1 MIEGPERGDAA
12 TSTRRAPSRNNY
24 NRGHLCRMA
33 HMKRLLIAL
42 VGSLVVLSAH
52 AADARGTIV
61 DKPVVEL
68 ARLLQARLPALSV
81 DGMLEAEREAHGWVF
96 NVRVKSDQG
105 GADEV
110 QVIVRESS
118 NSSSELR
125 VQGVRIDSN
134 LFTSKRGVNAALTAE
149 WTDKILKLVE
159 KVE

>member
-1 MIEGPERGDAA
+1 
-12 TSTRRAPSRNNY
+12 
-24 NRGHLCRMA
+24 
-33 HMKRLLIAL
+33 MKRLLIAL

-61 DKPVVEL
+61 DKPVTEL

-81 DGMLEAEREAHGWVF
+81 DGMLEAAREAHGWVF

-110 QVIVRESS
+110 QVIVREAADSR
-118 NSSSELR
+118 SEVR

-149 WTDKILKLVE
+149 WTEKIQKLVA

>member
-1 MIEGPERGDAA
+1 
-12 TSTRRAPSRNNY
+12 
-24 NRGHLCRMA
+24 MA

-42 VGSLVVLSAH
+42 VGSLAVFSAY
-52 AADARGTIV
+52 AADARGT
-61 DKPVVEL
+61 VVEQEYTQL
-68 ARLLQARLPALSV
+68 ARLLQARLPSLSV

-96 NVRVKSDQG
+96 NVRVKADQS

-110 QVIVRESS
+110 QVIVREAPGSR
-118 NSSSELR
+118 SEIR

>member
-1 MIEGPERGDAA
+1 
-12 TSTRRAPSRNNY
+12 
-24 NRGHLCRMA
+24 
-33 HMKRLLIAL
+33 MKRLLIAL

-61 DKPVVEL
+61 DKPVTEL

-105 GADEV
+105 GGRGAGD
-110 QVIVRESS
+110 RA
-118 NSSSELR
+118 R
-125 VQGVRIDSN
+125 VLEFEQRPASAGRAHRQQPVHVEAR
-134 LFTSKRGVNAALTAE
+134 VNAALTAE
-149 WTDKILKLVE
+149 WTDKILKLVD